1 MYFRVICV
9 SPRRN
14 YAGTVTDI
22 LLVALAVVAGYVVKL
37 VSPRIGWFDRL
48 MAAKISWKYVAGLA
62 RFLKRG

>member
-1 MYFRVICV
+1 M
-9 SPRRN
+9 
-14 YAGTVTDI
+14 TDI

-37 VSPRIGWFDRL
+37 VSPRIDWFDRL